1 MDKKQIQKTVIM
13 IFLAVMMAVFAELFF
28 LLIENKLG
36 FDQLLKPSAEWL
48 SLFELKRMLLVT
60 ILSAS
65 VLMIL
70 ISKKRHQILEQLYQ
84 KRYFVAG
91 ALLII
96 SVVFQLSGSS
106 ILFWQ
111 YYFDNSKV
119 YEALIGVARG
129 VRADEWAVNTPMALS
144 QYLNASG
151 SFPYFS
157 ETIRGTLTDVF
168 LVYGQPVK
176 NLAVIFRPFQWG
188 YLFLNPARGL
198 SFFWAGRL
206 IALFMVSFETG
217 MMISRD
223 NKKLS
228 LIYGALIAWAPIVQ
242 WWFAVNGLVEMLIF
256 GQLAILMVKKYI
268 ETDQFRLKVLFALV
282 FFISAG
288 AYLFT
293 FYPSW
298 QISLAYIL
306 LFFFISTLIENR
318 AMIHLRPKD
327 WLLLLGLLIVFVV
340 GVALILFKS
349 SETIEL
355 VMGTVYPGSRF
366 ETGGGQLY
374 RYFLYPGNLFF
385 ATSRALPYGNSSEL
399 SMFFDF
405 FPMGMLL
412 SVWVLF
418 KEKQK
423 DIFLSLF
430 LVMLLVLSSYCI
442 FTWPGMLAK
451 ITLLSNIQPYRVSLA
466 VGFINILLLI
476 RSLALLETEVSYKI
490 AACIA
495 VVMALLMAIGAMIIY
510 NGYINTLM
518 IVVIFF
524 VLASGFFAILSF
536 KKAISQNLLLGTVML
551 ITFVAGMFVNPLTQ
565 GLDVIYDQEIIG
577 LISQVNTD
585 ENGLWIVDSEA
596 GGGYPIINLPIM
608 AGAATINST
617 NVYPDLERWR
627 LLDPGGDYDDVYNR
641 YAHIS
646 VHLCESAE
654 IIDKFVLDSA
664 DLFTVN
670 LTLADLKT
678 LNVTYIL
685 TKRDLSGLTQDEV
698 TLNLLG
704 SENGF
709 NLYKVNQ

>member
-1 MDKKQIQKTVIM
+1 MDKKPIQKTVLI
-13 IFLAVMMAVFAELFF
+13 IFLAVCIALFAELFF
-28 LLIENKLG
+28 LLIENKLRLE
-36 FDQLLKPSAEWL
+36 QLLNPSFEWFIL
-48 SLFELKRMLLVT
+48 IRLKRMLVVAIFT
-60 ILSAS
+60 AA
-65 VLMIL
+65 VLLTL
-70 ISKKRHQILEQLYQ
+70 ISKKHREIFEFFYQ
-84 KRYFVAG
+84 KRFFVAVG
-91 ALLII
+91 LLIVCVI
-96 SVVFQLSGSS
+96 FQLSGSS
-106 ILFWQ
+106 ILYWQ
-111 YYFDNSKV
+111 YYFDDSKV
-119 YEALIGVARG
+119 YDALIGVARG

-157 ETIRGTLTDVF
+157 ETIRGALTDVF

-176 NLAVIFRPFQWG
+176 NLAVIFRPFHWG
-188 YLFLNPARGL
+188 YLFLDPARGL

-217 MMISRD
+217 MMISK
-223 NKKLS
+223 NSKKLS

-268 ETDQFRLKVLFALV
+268 ETKQFRLKILFAII

-306 LFFFISTLIENR
+306 LFFFISILVENR
-318 AMIHLRPKD
+318 AIIHLQLKD
-327 WLLLLGLLIVFVV
+327 WLLLSGLLIVFVM
-340 GVALILFKS
+340 GVTLILFKS
-349 SETIEL
+349 YETIEL

-366 ETGGGQLY
+366 ETGGGQIY

-412 SVWVLF
+412 SFWVLF

-430 LVMLLVLSSYCI
+430 LVLLLVLSSYCI
-442 FTWPGMLAK
+442 FNWPGMLAK

-476 RSLALLETEVSYKI
+476 RSLALLKTEISCKM
-490 AACIA
+490 AAGTA
-495 VVMALLMAIGAMIIY
+495 ASMALFMAIGAMIIY
-510 NGYINTLM
+510 NGYINILM
-518 IVVIFF
+518 FVVIFF
-524 VLASGFFAILSF
+524 VLVIGFFAILRF
-536 KKAISQNLLLGTVML
+536 KKALSQKLLMGTVMFVV
-551 ITFVAGMFVNPLTQ
+551 FVAGMFVNPLTQ
-565 GLDVIYDQEIIG
+565 GLDVIYEREIIG
-577 LISQVNTD
+577 LISQVNMD
-585 ENGLWIVDSEA
+585 ENGLWVVESEA

-617 NVYPDLERWR
+617 NVYPDLDRWR
-627 LLDPGGDYDDVYNR
+627 LLDPEGDYNEVYNR

-646 VHLCESAE
+646 VHLCEPQE
-654 IIDKFVLDSA
+654 YTDKFILDSA

-678 LNVTYIL
+678 LNVSYIL
-685 TKRDLSGLTQDEV
+685 TKRDLNGLTQDQV

-704 SENGF
+704 TENGF
-709 NLYKVNQ
+709 NLYKINQ

>member
-1 MDKKQIQKTVIM
+1 MEKKQIQKTIIM
-13 IFLAVMMAVFAELFF
+13 IFLAVCMAVFAELFF
-28 LLIENKLG
+28 QLIENKLG
-36 FDQLLKPSAEWL
+36 MNQLFKPSGEWFE
-48 SLFELKRMLLVT
+48 SLKLKRMLAMT
-60 ILSAS
+60 
-65 VLMIL
+65 VLFAGVLLTL
-70 ISKKRHQILEQLYQ
+70 IAKKRDQILAQLYQ
-84 KRYFVAG
+84 KRFLVA
-91 ALLII
+91 A
-96 SVVFQLSGSS
+96 VFLVICVIFELSGSS
-106 ILFWQ
+106 ILYWQ
-111 YYFDNSKV
+111 YYFDHSKA

-144 QYLNASG
+144 QYLNVSG
-151 SFPYFS
+151 AFPYFS
-157 ETIRGTLTDVF
+157 ETIRGALTDVF

-188 YLFLNPARGL
+188 YLFLDSARGL

-217 MMISRD
+217 MMISRS

-228 LIYGALIAWAPIVQ
+228 LIYGVLIAWAPIVQ

-256 GQLAILMVKKYI
+256 GQLAILMTKQYI
-268 ETDQFRLKVLFALV
+268 ETKQYRFKILFALV

-306 LFFFISTLIENR
+306 LFFFISILIENR
-318 AMIHLRPKD
+318 GIIQLYPKD
-327 WLLLLGLLIVFVV
+327 WLLLSGLLMVFIV
-340 GVALILFKS
+340 GVALILLKS

-374 RYFLYPGNLFF
+374 RFFLYPGNLFF

-412 SVWVLF
+412 SLWILF

-430 LVMLLVLSSYCI
+430 LILLLVLSSYCI
-442 FTWPGMLAK
+442 FTWPGILAK

-466 VGFINILLLI
+466 VGLINILLLI
-476 RSLALLETEVSYKI
+476 RSLALLQTELSCKMAVGI
-490 AACIA
+490 AA
-495 VVMALLMAIGAMIIY
+495 VMALFMAIGAMIIY

-518 IVVIFF
+518 LGVIFC
-524 VLASGFFAILSF
+524 VLAISFFAILCF
-536 KKAISQNLLLGTVML
+536 KKAIGQNLLLGIVMF
-551 ITFVAGMFVNPLTQ
+551 IAFVAGMFVNPLNQ
-565 GLDVIYDQEIIG
+565 GLDVIYDQDIFG
-577 LISQVNTD
+577 LISQVNA
-585 ENGLWIVDSEA
+585 EQNGLWIVDSES

-608 AGAATINST
+608 AGAATVNST

-627 LLDPGGDYDDVYNR
+627 LLDPGGNYNDVYNR

-646 VHLCESAE
+646 MHLCDEEE
-654 IIDKFVLDSA
+654 IKEKFVLDSA

-678 LNVTYIL
+678 LNVTYVL
-685 TKRDLSGLTQDEV
+685 SKRDLSGLNGAEV